1 MRILGIDYGDA
12 RTGVAISDEL
22 GWTAQ
27 GLHTLHEHN
36 PGAVADHIM
45 QLIKEYLVDKIV
57 VGLPRNMDGSEGF
70 RGKATRGFVQALE
83 QRTSLPIILWD
94 ERLSTVAASRSLSET
109 NVRGKKRKA
118 VIDTVAATYILQGY
132 LDGMNS

>member
-1 MRILGIDYGDA
+1 
-12 RTGVAISDEL
+12 
-22 GWTAQ
+22 
-27 GLHTLHEHN
+27 
-36 PGAVADHIM
+36 M
-45 QLIKEYLVDKIV
+45 QLIKEYHVDKIV